1 MQPFYFFKNFFY
13 NNYGSN
19 KKSKFQKGIYTMV
32 TDERANEIMKKVTE
46 LADEVLS
53 LEAELTEEE
62 GEQLRDFLLW
72 CGYDV
77 KHYGSYYPL
86 ILTAIRNEINP
97 N

>member
-1 MQPFYFFKNFFY
+1 
-13 NNYGSN
+13 
-19 KKSKFQKGIYTMV
+19 MV
-32 TDERANEIMKKVTE
+32 TDERVNEIAAKIGE
-46 LADEVLS
+46 LADEVLA

-62 GEQLRDFLLW
+62 GELLRDFLQC

-77 KHYGSYYPL
+77 NYGSYYPL